1 MPWFMFATV
10 NERPEL
16 VVEDS
21 TVPLDAPRARV
32 RRSSSFE
39 SFTRRSVVPAGR
51 RPSSSERFRV
61 GALREAASTSR

>member
-1 MPWFMFATV
+1 MPWLMFATV

-16 VVEDS
+16 VVDDS

-32 RRSSSFE
+32 RRSSSLE
-39 SFTRRSVVPAGR
+39 SFTRRSVAAGR
-51 RPSSSERFRV
+51 RPSSSGRFRG